1 MRTCIVHGHSRH
13 IGLRVFGGV
22 LTGVALFVAVVGWS
36 LLPED
41 AAAAPPPRT
50 GWMEGF
56 AVAEMGPPAP
66 TAEFTGR
73 DGKTYTLE
81 RFRGKVVLVNFWATW
96 CGPCV
101 RELPSL
107 KRLNARLGGD
117 KFVVLALSQDRG
129 GWARMAPFLKK
140 HDLDGL
146 PAFHDPKAL
155 TARAAMVRALPTS
168 VLYGPEGR
176 ELGRLTGH
184 AEWDSDEALAL
195 IRHYTGG

>member
-1 MRTCIVHGHSRH
+1 M
-13 IGLRVFGGV
+13 FGGV

-195 IRHYTGG
+195 IRHYTGS

>member
-1 MRTCIVHGHSRH
+1 MRSCIVHGHSRH
-13 IGLRVFGGV
+13 IGLRALGTALIGA
-22 LTGVALFVAVVGWS
+22 ALFVAAVGWS
-36 LLPED
+36 LLPYD
-41 AAAAPPPRT
+41 AVAAPPPRT
-50 GWMEGF
+50 GWMENF

-73 DGKTYTLE
+73 DGKSYTLE
-81 RFRGKVVLVNFWATW
+81 KFRGKVVLVNFWATW

-117 KFVVLALSQDRG
+117 RLAVLALSQDRG
-129 GWARMAPFLKK
+129 GWDRIAPFWEK
-140 HDLDGL
+140 HGLEGL
-146 PAFHDPKAL
+146 PAFHDAKAL
-155 TARAAMVRALPTS
+155 TARAAKVRALPTS
-168 VLYGPEGR
+168 VLYGRDGR

-195 IRHYTGG
+195 LRHYTGG